1 MSQITINANNARLS
15 VLGYQ
20 PEVSRI
26 YWSAL
31 PEQLPTYGD
40 ALDRTG
46 CEITAVYADGSEAV
60 VTPYCTFYPD
70 TGYTVPNEDTLT
82 VTATYTARSGKVCE
96 ADEVLPIVTLDH
108 IRIIIPR
115 TTAELIKEQRR
126 EWNGAEPSISG
137 YAQAFGFGGVYVA
150 AYWSRGGEIVRV
162 TKLDTDAVLSS
173 PNVSYYDFPA
183 FMPGPEIMLRRDYP
197 GGGATFDR
205 YYTPT
210 EHESVTYSQVFE
222 LNASYTFKGQ
232 TFTDTGYLSAD
243 YFVRMELSDPPLEYS
258 GTEALNLSVYNDDDF
273 VLVYTEAGRQPL
285 STLYTY
291 LPNNMVRPWLWA
303 TSANVAGIDPPPGG
317 GRRDFKVV
325 ELTLTNNAS
334 GWIRLI
340 DSQFGAAENTRI
352 DFSCN
357 NGAVSWSYS

>member
-40 ALDRTG
+40 PLDLSG

-60 VTPYCTFYPD
+60 VTPYCTFYPAAG
-70 TGYTVPNEDTLT
+70 TAVPNEDTLT

-126 EWNGAEPSISG
+126 EWNGGAPSITD

-150 AYWSRGGEIVRV
+150 AYWSRGGDIVRV
-162 TKLDTDAVLSS
+162 TKLDTDTVLSS
-173 PNVSYYDFPA
+173 PNVSFFYGSA
-183 FMPGPEIMLRRDYP
+183 FMPGPEIKLWRKNS
-197 GGGATFDR
+197 GGGATFER

-210 EHESVTYSQVFE
+210 EHEEVTYSQVFE
-222 LNASYTFKGQ
+222 LAASYTFKGQ
-232 TFTDTGYLSAD
+232 TYTDTGYLSAD
-243 YFVRMELSDPPLEYS
+243 YYVRAELNNPPLEYT
-258 GTEALNLSVYNDDDF
+258 GTETLTLSVDNDED
-273 VLVYTEAGRQPL
+273 LALIYTQAGKQPL

-291 LPNNMVRPWLWA
+291 LGNNGERPWLWVN
-303 TSANVAGIDPPPGG
+303 SANVVGIDPPPGG
-317 GRRDFKVV
+317 GRTTFQTIAI
-325 ELTLTNNAS
+325 TLTNNAS
-334 GWIRLI
+334 GWTRFL
-340 DSQFGAAENTRI
+340 DPELGSAQNTRI
-352 DFSCN
+352 NFSCN
-357 NGAVSWSYS
+357 NGAVSWTYS